1 MKRAFAVLAL
11 CLAVSIFVVGQTTE
25 SKVVRN
31 GNDRDAAAIKKVRTL
46 DYS

>member
-11 CLAVSIFVVGQTTE
+11 CLAVPIFVVGQTTE

-31 GNDRDAAAIKKVRTL
+31 SNDRDAAAIKKVRTL